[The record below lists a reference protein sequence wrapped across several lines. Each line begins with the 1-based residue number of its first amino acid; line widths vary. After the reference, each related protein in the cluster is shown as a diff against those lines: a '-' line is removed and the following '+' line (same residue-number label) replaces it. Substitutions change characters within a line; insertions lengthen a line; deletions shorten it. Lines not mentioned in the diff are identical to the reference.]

1 MKPLAGAAA
10 MPVRRPTAANCSGTV
25 EAATALQA
33 AAAQLVAKPPRF
45 AGALSSRNTRM
56 PVYSAPAAEIN
67 MINNCR
73 TGFRRL

>member
-1 MKPLAGAAA
+1 
-10 MPVRRPTAANCSGTV
+10 V

-33 AAAQLVAKPPRF
+33 AAAQLAAKPLRF